1 MYFSDVSFYLDELGG
16 HLDFENP
23 TFQVQRINCTLEIP
37 ENYEVY
43 ITEFSSKLVQPDN
56 FVLLDRKQITEHR
69 FQTISQGQRDI
80 FAGMIS
86 LENFKTQRVYEKM
99 GNRFL
104 EVFTTNSKLSL
115 LFRNSQPKLENYV
128 TEKIIMISEI
138 ENDRDRIRKLEIEH
152 ENATN
157 FSIKMSTLDL
167 DQTEYETIRRDTSCS
182 FQYGKTPLIFS
193 ADKNVIVRIFP
204 EKVREIAVI
213 NLKGISM
220 AEIIHCS
227 LSLDGFL
234 NICSHDKT
242 NFDGVTECYR
252 SHDFVNF
259 EKIRHLP
266 HSSMSP
272 ESNFLRKRSH

>member
-1 MYFSDVSFYLDELGG
+1 MDELGG

-23 TFQVQRINCTLEIP
+23 SVQVQRINCTLEIP

-69 FQTISQGQRDI
+69 FQTISQGERDI
-80 FAGMIS
+80 FEGMNS
-86 LENFKTQRVYEKM
+86 LKNFKTQRRYEKM

-115 LFRNSQPKLENYV
+115 LFRNLQPKLENFV

-138 ENDRDRIRKLEIEH
+138 ENDRDRIRKLEILH

-157 FSIKMSTLDL
+157 FSIQTSTLHL
-167 DQTEYETIRRDTSCS
+167 DQIEYESIRRDTSCS

-193 ADKNVIVRIFP
+193 TDKNVIVRIFP
-204 EKVREIAVI
+204 EKVREIGVI
-213 NLKGISM
+213 DLKEISI
-220 AEIIHCS
+220 AEIFHCS
-227 LSLDGFL
+227 MSLDGFL
-234 NICSHDKT
+234 NICTHDKT
-242 NFDGVTECYR
+242 DFDGVSECYR
-252 SHDFVNF
+252 SRDFVNF

-272 ESNFLRKRSH
+272 DNFLRK